1 MRNRVIVGVVALL
14 MATMMMACA
23 GNGGTS
29 PTTPTST
36 TPPSQPVSV
45 SLGVVAPQPDTQVS
59 VGGTLSLTVS
69 ATGGGTGIS
78 ALAVSLVREDGGMFL
93 VHCISW
99 SGNADTLGNI
109 YKVLEDVQANPN
121 GVYAWAKGHTL
132 DALGLSATGV
142 VSNGGCYFLSNQQD
156 IQGVAVEKA
165 QVKTPIHLGWKVI

>member
-1 MRNRVIVGVVALL
+1 MRNRLVGVALVF
-14 MATMMMACA
+14 MATVMMACA
-23 GNGGTS
+23 GNGGVSTPTS
-29 PTTPTST
+29 PTSPTS
-36 TPPSQPVSV
+36 PNQPVSV
-45 SLGVVAPQPDTQVS
+45 SVGVVTPQPDTQVS

-99 SGNADTLGNI
+99 SGNADTSGNI

-132 DALGLSATGV
+132 DALGLSATGI
-142 VSNGGCYFLSNQQD
+142 VSNGGCYFLADQQKL
-156 IQGVAVEKA
+156 QEVSVEKA
-165 QVKTPIHLGWKVI
+165 QTKTSIHLGWKVI